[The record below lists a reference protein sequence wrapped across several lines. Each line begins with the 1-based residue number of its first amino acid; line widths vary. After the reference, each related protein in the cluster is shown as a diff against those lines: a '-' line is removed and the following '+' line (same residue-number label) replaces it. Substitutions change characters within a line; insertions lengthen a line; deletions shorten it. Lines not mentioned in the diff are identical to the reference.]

1 MWLVHG
7 GAQQHISRQ
16 RPAGR
21 RRGPHRQQPS
31 STVGT
36 SGKGHKPA
44 AGTGEPISDRGR
56 RSAPSSHQQQEQQRP
71 ASRPPSPSPSNED
84 DALPRLADPKARPA
98 KARRRPNHRCQ
109 CHTHMLNQ
117 TDEALAGW
125 ELLRG
130 GCLDAHT
137 HTHQQRVAACVCSTP
152 SSRAAPLLLRRRS
165 TRSWAGG
172 FGLGFH
178 VAVRPIR
185 GLTTIETTSTS
196 PCLTA
201 AGGASLSLGSRVHSP
216 HHATTNI
223 THAVVPSS

>member
-71 ASRPPSPSPSNED
+71 ASRPPSPSPSSNED
-84 DALPRLADPKARPA
+84 DALPRLADPKAPPA

-130 GCLDAHT
+130 CLDAHT
-137 HTHQQRVAACVCSTP
+137 HTHTHQQQRVAACVSV
-152 SSRAAPLLLRRRS
+152 PLQVQGGPALLPWTTHDAS
-165 TRSWAGG
+165 AIDSKL
-172 FGLGFH
+172 GLG
-178 VAVRPIR
+178 A
-185 GLTTIETTSTS
+185 
-196 PCLTA
+196 
-201 AGGASLSLGSRVHSP
+201 LGWVFTWLCVQSE
-216 HHATTNI
+216 A
-223 THAVVPSS
+223 